1 VTEEVAGVGPVALS
15 LPRIVGRAGV
25 VDTLLPSLRD
35 EEHTALARS
44 ARVIKEALAGRW

>member
-1 VTEEVAGVGPVALS
+1 MTEEVAGVGPVALS

-35 EEHTALARS
+35 KEHTALARS